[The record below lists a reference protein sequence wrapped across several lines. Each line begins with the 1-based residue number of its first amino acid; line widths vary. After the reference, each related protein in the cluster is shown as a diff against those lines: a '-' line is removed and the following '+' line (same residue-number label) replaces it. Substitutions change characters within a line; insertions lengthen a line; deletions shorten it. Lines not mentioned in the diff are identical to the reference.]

1 MPHLVR
7 TQNIPTRVEEPWF
20 RLTPDPTLFKH
31 FSLIF
36 IFNRVSFRPFS
47 DLKDL
52 KTELKTSLMTSLRTG
67 HLTDLRTGLL
77 TDLRTDLKSD
87 LRTGLRTDLRTDPEL
102 TKGRT

>member
-52 KTELKTSLMTSLRTG
+52 KTELRTSLM
-67 HLTDLRTGLL
+67 
-77 TDLRTDLKSD
+77 
-87 LRTGLRTDLRTDPEL
+87 TGLRTDLRSDPRTDL
-102 TKGRT
+102 

>member
-20 RLTPDPTLFKH
+20 RLTPDPTLLKH

-36 IFNRVSFRPFS
+36 IFNSESFRPFS

-52 KTELKTSLMTSLRTG
+52 KTELRTSLM
-67 HLTDLRTGLL
+67 
-77 TDLRTDLKSD
+77 
-87 LRTGLRTDLRTDPEL
+87 TGLRTDLRSDPRTDL
-102 TKGRT
+102 